1 MKDHV
6 KRIKRELVHKGNIL
20 DIYEDTMELPN
31 GKTEKWDLVS
41 HRMGAAAV
49 VAVRDDGKVLM
60 VRQYRNALERM
71 TLEIPAGSRDSV
83 TEDTRVCAG
92 SNCSFDDFQ
101 KCLLNTF
108 SGNISCDGW
117 IF

>member
-41 HRMGAAAV
+41 HRM
-49 VAVRDDGKVLM
+49 
-60 VRQYRNALERM
+60 RQSLRSGM
-71 TLEIPAGSRDSV
+71 TE
-83 TEDTRVCAG
+83 
-92 SNCSFDDFQ
+92 
-101 KCLLNTF
+101 KY
-108 SGNISCDGW
+108 
-117 IF
+117 

>member
-1 MKDHV
+1 MDMQEEEEETKVMKDHV

-60 VRQYRNALERM
+60 VRQYRNALGR
-71 TLEIPAGSRDSV
+71 R
-83 TEDTRVCAG
+83 
-92 SNCSFDDFQ
+92 
-101 KCLLNTF
+101 TF
-108 SGNISCDGW
+108 
-117 IF
+117 